1 MSRIRSGDQ
10 TEPAPAWQ
18 APSEKSGS
26 LRNASA
32 FCYEARRL
40 QRRGIMNVQGEAA
53 IVTGA
58 ASGIGADVARHL
70 AKAGAKVA
78 VFDVN
83 KAGAEAIAE
92 EIGGRGFACDV
103 ASAAGAEAAVVAA
116 AAAHGPARILV
127 NVAGILIPGRIL
139 GKDGPLPLEKFSKVI
154 EVNLIGSFNMM
165 RLAAAGMAA
174 LSVLADGER
183 GVIVSTSSVAAYE
196 GQIGQAAY
204 AASKAGIAGLTLPAA
219 RDLARHGIR
228 VLAVAPGLIATPMML
243 NLPPDVQKSLG
254 ESVPFPSRL
263 GHAHEV
269 SRLVLHM
276 IENVLLNGEVVRLD
290 GALRMG
296 PK

>member
-1 MSRIRSGDQ
+1 
-10 TEPAPAWQ
+10 
-18 APSEKSGS
+18 
-26 LRNASA
+26 
-32 FCYEARRL
+32 
-40 QRRGIMNVQGEAA
+40 MNVKGEAA

-70 AKAGAKVA
+70 ASAGARVA
-78 VFDVN
+78 VMDLN
-83 KAGAEAIAE
+83 KAGAEAVAS
-92 EIGGRGFACDV
+92 EIGGRGFECDV
-103 ASAAGAEAAVVAA
+103 ASAASAESAVAA
-116 AAAHGPARILV
+116 AAVAHGPARILGQRRRDSHSRPDRRQGW
-127 NVAGILIPGRIL
+127 AAA
-139 GKDGPLPLEKFSKVI
+139 LEKFSKVI
-154 EVNLIGSFNMM
+154 EVNLIGTFNMM

-174 LSVLADGER
+174 LPALADGER

-228 VLAVAPGLIATPMML
+228 VLAIAPGLIATPMML

-269 SRLVLHM
+269 SRLVMHM
-276 IENVLLNGEVVRLD
+276 IENVLMNGEVVRLD